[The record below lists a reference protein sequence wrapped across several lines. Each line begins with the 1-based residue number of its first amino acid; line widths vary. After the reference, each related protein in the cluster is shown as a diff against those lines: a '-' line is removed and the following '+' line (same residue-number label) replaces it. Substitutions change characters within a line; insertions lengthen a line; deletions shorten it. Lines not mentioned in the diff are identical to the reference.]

1 MGREAVGEGGPP
13 PPPWVW
19 QKGQDSCA
27 CKCSDLCGFL
37 ADWSLEPEPTF
48 QKLQQPGYLA
58 HAQKVGGP
66 QPCSD
71 VWAPGFIPLPSLLC
85 VPLATWGRT

>member
-1 MGREAVGEGGPP
+1 MGRAAGGWGGVGGGAP

-37 ADWSLEPEPTF
+37 ADWSLEPEPTL
-48 QKLQQPGYLA
+48 QKLQQPGYLT
-58 HAQKVGGP
+58 HAQKGGA
-66 QPCSD
+66 STL
-71 VWAPGFIPLPSLLC
+71 F
-85 VPLATWGRT
+85 